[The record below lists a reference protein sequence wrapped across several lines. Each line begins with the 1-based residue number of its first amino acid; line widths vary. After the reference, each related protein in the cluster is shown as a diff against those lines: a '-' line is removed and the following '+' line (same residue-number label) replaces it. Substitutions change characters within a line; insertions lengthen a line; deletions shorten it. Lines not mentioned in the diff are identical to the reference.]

1 MIMSPGGK
9 LSLCLAFAVLLVFAT
24 VPGFDSAVAEETPA
38 SPPEQQ
44 AVDAERTIMLGLND
58 AVLRALEANLDIVVE
73 RYNPD
78 IADAAVM
85 TAKGEFDPVTRVDY
99 SYSDAE
105 SPQTI
110 REGLASDAGSTET
123 TTKSLTLT
131 LDGKIPSGTEYETV
145 FMRDQSQF
153 TQINA
158 FDPDTMT
165 FVDVRNPGQY
175 DLDLSF
181 RLTQPLLKD
190 FGFDAN
196 LAEIRIA
203 RGERNMSLE
212 EFRRRVIDVIAEV
225 QSGYWD
231 LVAAIANVRVTE
243 RSLALAQNLLDENR
257 IRLKVGT
264 MAPLEVLQAETGV
277 AQREEEVVVARSLVR
292 DAEDNLK
299 RLLNMSRDTEDW
311 NFRITPTEQPVFTKK
326 EIDLLA
332 QLELAFEKRPDYR
345 RSLMQ
350 IENDAINE
358 RFTRNQLLPTLD
370 LNGEYEFRAVNG
382 DFEDGF
388 EDIRKGTSPS
398 WILGATADYPIGNHT
413 AKGNYRKAQLE
424 TKQSEK
430 EAENLR
436 LSIIVEVNKAVR
448 DIRTN
453 MKRIEVT
460 QKAVELAEESLKA
473 EQKKL
478 EVGVSTSH
486 DVLEFEEE
494 FFDAQRREILAKLEY
509 KKALIS
515 LATATGTL
523 LEENDIVIEENL

>member
-1 MIMSPGGK
+1 MSPGGK
-9 LSLCLAFAVLLVFAT
+9 LSLFFVVAMLLFFPA
-24 VPGFDSAVAEETPA
+24 VPGLDTAIAEEAPA
-38 SPPEQQ
+38 SPAEQK
-44 AVDAERTIMLGLND
+44 AGVAERTIALGLND
-58 AVLRALEANLDIVVE
+58 AVLRALEGNLDIVVE

-78 IADAAVM
+78 IADAAVLS
-85 TAKGEFDPVTRVDY
+85 ARGEFDPVTRVDY
-99 SYSDAE
+99 SYSEAE

-110 REGLASDAGSTET
+110 QEGLGSDAGSTET
-123 TTKSLTLT
+123 TATSLALTLE
-131 LDGKIPSGTEYETV
+131 GKIPSGTEYETV
-145 FMRDQSQF
+145 FMRDRSQF
-153 TQINA
+153 TQKNS
-158 FDPDTMT
+158 FNLDTGM
-165 FVDVRNPGQY
+165 FEDIANPGQY
-175 DLDLSF
+175 NLDLAF

-196 LAEIRIA
+196 LAAIRIA

-212 EFRRRVIDVIAEV
+212 DFRRQVINVIAEV
-225 QSGYWD
+225 QSAYWD
-231 LVAAIANVRVTE
+231 LAATIANARVTE

-277 AQREEEVVVARSLVR
+277 AQREEEVIVARSLVR

-299 RLLNMSRDTEDW
+299 RLLNMSRDTQDW
-311 NFRITPTEQPVFTKK
+311 DFRITPTEELVFAKK
-326 EIDLLA
+326 DIDLLA
-332 QLELAFEKRPDYR
+332 QLELAFEKRPDYK

-350 IENDAINE
+350 IENNAINE
-358 RFTRNQLLPTLD
+358 RFTRNQLLPTVD
-370 LNGEYEFRAVNG
+370 LNGEYELRAVNG
-382 DFEDGF
+382 GF
-388 EDIRKGTSPS
+388 NEAFDDIERGTSPS
-398 WILGATADYPIGNHT
+398 WLLGATAEYPIGNRT
-413 AKGNYRKAQLE
+413 AKGQYRKAQLE
-424 TKQSEK
+424 TMQSEK

-448 DIRTN
+448 DISTN
-453 MKRIEVT
+453 LKRIEVT
-460 QKAVELAEESLKA
+460 QKAVELGAESLRA

-494 FFDAQRREILAKLEY
+494 HFDAQRRDILAKLGY